1 MTKKNPV
8 HGTPHLMDL
17 LRHNSLYFPHKV
29 ALRLDARE
37 VTNLQLLGHVNSI
50 QKHLASFIHPGQRVA
65 LWFQNS
71 VNWLASFIAINAL
84 GAVSVPIN
92 TRLTSPELEIILKD
106 VQPVALITSKSYRG
120 RAYEQEARE
129 VLGRLPWS
137 TLLLD
142 ASVLEGSIDWPV
154 ERLGV
159 GAFNLDTPSLP
170 DLMCIQYTSGTTS
183 LPKGAM
189 LLNRSYMQTAYH
201 VASCQ
206 GLSPH
211 SEFISAAPFFHC
223 SGTMHAITVCLASA
237 ATLNA
242 MSTWDPE
249 LFLAL
254 VEKHQ
259 CDVSHMVYFRDVL
272 ALQSNQSRRQLQSMK
287 VTHDL
292 GTPEFLQRI
301 HDELGI
307 PGISNIYGMTETCG
321 QFAMWHARDDLKK
334 RLSSNG
340 RAQVGN
346 AFRIVDPQTMK
357 VFGPEEMGEIQMRG
371 HTITPGYF
379 NHEAATQ
386 QAFTKDG
393 WFHSGDLGTL
403 NEWGELTYIARL
415 KDIIRVGGENLA
427 PVEVEQVLRDCLG
440 LAQVCVLALPDDR
453 LDEVVSAVI
462 VGANPL
468 QDWSEVVGKMRQ
480 RLAGFKV
487 PKSIY
492 LADSLPITATN
503 RVQKE
508 VLRSQIQKNLLRRV
522 V

>member
-1 MTKKNPV
+1 VNEN
-8 HGTPHLMDL
+8 
-17 LRHNSLYFPHKV
+17 LRLADFLKYNARYFPQKV
-29 ALRLDARE
+29 AFRLDGAE
-37 VTNLQLLGHVNSI
+37 YTNLQLLKTVIEVRKNLETHI
-50 QKHLASFIHPGQRVA
+50 QAGERVG

-71 VNWLASFIAINAL
+71 INWLASFIAINDL

-92 TRLTSPELEIILKD
+92 TRLTPSELKIILKD
-106 VQPVALITSKSYRG
+106 VQPKALITSKSYRG
-120 RAYEQEARE
+120 RAYESEAQE
-129 VLGRLPWS
+129 VLKDLPWAT
-137 TLLLD
+137 TLID
-142 ASVLEGSIDWPV
+142 ATNDAFKTTWSVQRIGTGS
-154 ERLGV
+154 
-159 GAFNLDTPSLP
+159 FNLEIPSIS

-189 LLNRSYMQTAYH
+189 LLNKSYIKTASY
-201 VASCQ
+201 VARCQ
-206 GLSPH
+206 GLNPQ

-223 SGTMHAITVCLASA
+223 SGTMHAITVCLLSG

-242 MSTWDPE
+242 MSAWDPE

-272 ALQSNQSRRQLQSMK
+272 ALKAPTATQKLKTMK

-292 GTPEFLQRI
+292 GTPEFLSRI
-301 HDELGI
+301 QDELGI

-321 QFAMWHARDDLKK
+321 QFAMWNPTDEFDK
-334 RLSSNG
+334 RISANG
-340 RAQVGN
+340 RPQIGN
-346 AFRIVDPQTMK
+346 AFRIVDPLNNAILPQDT
-357 VFGPEEMGEIQMRG
+357 VGEIQMRG
-371 HTITPGYF
+371 STISPGYF
-379 NHEAATQ
+379 NHRVATE
-386 QAFTKDG
+386 QAFTSDG
-393 WFHSGDLGTL
+393 WFKSGDLGKL

-427 PVEVEQVLRDCLG
+427 PVEVEQVLRDCTG
-440 LAQVCVLALPDDR
+440 LTQVCVLALPDER
-453 LDEVVSAVI
+453 LDEIVSAVV
-462 VGANPL
+462 VGAGPHHNWP
-468 QDWSEVVGKMRQ
+468 DIISKMRE
-480 RLAGFKV
+480 RLAGFKI

-508 VLRSQIQKNLLRRV
+508 VLRTQIQNQLLSKV